1 MPETVFVKAIINITA
16 EREPKKLKDISKH
29 QPLGR
34 NAFAQTLLSKR
45 LEYMENEWI
54 RDYIPRPTGIGEED
68 TLEVIKEL
76 IDKYESVI
84 NEF

>member
-1 MPETVFVKAIINITA
+1 MKEKGIGGFFMHARGGLET
-16 EREPKKLKDISKH
+16 P
-29 QPLGR
+29 
-34 NAFAQTLLSKR
+34 
-45 LEYMENEWI
+45 YMENEWI

-76 IDKYESVI
+76 VDKYESVI